1 MGQLALGFAA
11 DRIGRKWGSVVTAG
25 VMLVGGILLAAAN
38 GPDVRGLFIM
48 YTISQVGLAWLF
60 IAQCMQLTAQ
70 LTKCTLASVWIRIHQ
85 QYPSKTH
92 VRSVTMSRQI
102 AVHQTLLGLPNALC

>member
-38 GPDVRGLFIM
+38 GPDVRALFIM
-48 YTISQVGLAWLF
+48 YTISQAGPWA
-60 IAQCMQLTAQ
+60 
-70 LTKCTLASVWIRIHQ
+70 
-85 QYPSKTH
+85 
-92 VRSVTMSRQI
+92 
-102 AVHQTLLGLPNALC
+102 